1 MVSLTVKYGLSR
13 KSPFSFVAY
22 GYILS
27 VYLNEIDKGISFGEI
42 ALHLAKKIHA
52 EELIGSILVTSNIFL
67 VSLAKAFYRN
77 RSGS

>member
-1 MVSLTVKYGLSR
+1 MIRLTISYGLSR

-27 VYLNEIDKGISFGEI
+27 VFLNEIDKGINFGDI

-52 EELIGSILVTSNIFL
+52 EELDRFH
-67 VSLAKAFYRN
+67 
-77 RSGS
+77 RS